1 MSDRFV
7 FEASREE
14 VEQLFK
20 VSTERDDFFESK
32 YNIEPGSRIP
42 VVYQEDGERE
52 IYTFYWGLI
61 PPDADTE
68 KDGDENFEVPLE
80 ELDENE
86 WFTECLEQRR
96 CLIPANGFYK
106 WKFTEKKSTP
116 FYIRLLSNELTAF
129 AGIYS
134 VWKSSSG
141 RDVYS
146 CAMLTTE
153 ANALVQP
160 VDDRM
165 PVLLSQNHHE
175 HWLSKESLS
184 ETDFEK
190 FLHSYSM
197 TELAVNRVSED
208 VNDPENNSPELIQPI
223 PK

>member
-7 FEASREE
+7 LEADKEE
-14 VEQLFK
+14 VEHLFE
-20 VSTERDDFFESK
+20 VSTERDDFFESE
-32 YNIEPGSRIP
+32 YNITPGSRIP
-42 VVYQEDGERE
+42 VVYQEDGQRK
-52 IYTFYWGLI
+52 IYSFTWGMI
-61 PPDADTE
+61 PPEANEE
-68 KDGDENFEVPLE
+68 KEGEENFEVALE
-80 ELDENE
+80 DIQDNE
-86 WFTECLEQRR
+86 WLTECVEQRR

-116 FYIRLLSNELTAF
+116 FYIRLLSNQLTAL

-165 PVLLSQNHHE
+165 PILLRPE
-175 HWLSKESLS
+175 HYELWLSEEPLS
-184 ETDFEK
+184 EAAMEK
-190 FLHSYSM
+190 ILNSYSM
-197 TELAVNRVSED
+197 TEMAVNRVSED
-208 VNDPENNSPELIQPI
+208 VNDPDNNGAELIQPI

>member
-7 FEASREE
+7 LEAPKQE
-14 VEQLFK
+14 VEQLFE
-20 VSTERDDFFESK
+20 VSTERDDFFESE
-32 YNIEPGSRIP
+32 YNITPGSRIP
-42 VVYQEDGERE
+42 VVYQENGRRK
-52 IYTFYWGLI
+52 IYSFTWGLI
-61 PPDADTE
+61 PEDAQE
-68 KDGDENFEVPLE
+68 ENEGQENFEVALE
-80 ELDENE
+80 ELDDDD
-86 WFTECLEQRR
+86 WLSECIAHRR

-116 FYIRLLSNELTAF
+116 FYIRLLANELTAL

-134 VWKSSSG
+134 VWKSASG
-141 RDVYS
+141 RNVYS

-165 PVLLSQNHHE
+165 PVLVHPDNHE
-175 HWLSKESLS
+175 LWLSEEPL
-184 ETDFEK
+184 TDGQ
-190 FLHSYSM
+190 LQSVLNGYGM

-208 VNDPENNSPELIQPI
+208 VNDADNNSAELIQPI

>member
-7 FEASREE
+7 FEASQEE
-14 VEQLFK
+14 VERKFE
-20 VSTERDDFFESK
+20 VSTKRDDFFESK
-32 YNIEPGSRIP
+32 FNISPGTRIP
-42 VVYQEDGERE
+42 VVYQEEGSRK
-52 IYTFYWGLI
+52 IYNFNWGLI
-61 PPDADTE
+61 PPDAETE
-68 KDGDENFEVPLE
+68 IEGNENFEIALE
-80 ELDENE
+80 EVEEKE
-86 WFTECLEQRR
+86 WLSSCLEKRR

-106 WKFTEKKSTP
+106 WKFTEKRSTP
-116 FYIRLLSNELTAF
+116 FYIRLLTNELTAF

-134 VWKSSSG
+134 IWKSSSG

-165 PVLLSQNHHE
+165 PVLVGPE
-175 HWLSKESLS
+175 HYERWLSKNPLDEN
-184 ETDFEK
+184 DFEK
-190 FLHSYSM
+190 IMNSYSL

-208 VNDPENNSPELIQPI
+208 VNNPENNSPELIQPI

>member
-7 FEASREE
+7 LESSKEE
-14 VEQLFK
+14 VMDLFD
-20 VSTERDDFFESK
+20 VSTKRDDFFESE
-32 YNIEPGSRIP
+32 YNITPGSLIP
-42 VVYQEDGERE
+42 VVYREGDERR
-52 IYTFYWGLI
+52 IYNFLWGLI
-61 PPDADTE
+61 SPDAEDE
-68 KDGDENFEVPLE
+68 KEGRDRFELTLEDLKKDEWL
-80 ELDENE
+80 
-86 WFTECLEQRR
+86 TECLEQRR

-116 FYIRLLSNELTAF
+116 FYIRLLSNGVAAI
-129 AGIYS
+129 AGVYS

-165 PVLLSQNHHE
+165 PVLVRPE
-175 HWLSKESLS
+175 HFEQWLSGESLD
-184 ETDFEK
+184 EANLER
-190 FLHSYSM
+190 LLGGYSM
-197 TELAVNRVSED
+197 TEMAVNRVSED
-208 VNDPENNSPELIQPI
+208 VNDPENNSAELIQPI